1 VAKSSLTSLSDP
13 VLFAGRS
20 FRKDKHGARRD
31 SDGVAYEITI
41 DEKGVLTAT
50 SKSDEIP
57 GVLTA

>member
-20 FRKDKHGARRD
+20 FRKDKHGAWRD